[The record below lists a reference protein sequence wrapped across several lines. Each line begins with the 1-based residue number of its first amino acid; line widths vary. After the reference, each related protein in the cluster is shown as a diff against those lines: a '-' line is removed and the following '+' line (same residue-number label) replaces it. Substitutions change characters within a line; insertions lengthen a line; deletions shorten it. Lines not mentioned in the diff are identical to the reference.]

1 MRGPSFDKLRFG
13 ALLEANVAAIIVENS
28 QPIVAGTSLPVAEV
42 VRACHDKTVDVALA
56 DLAVPGLARGTL
68 EPVLT
73 YCAEQRC
80 RADNVTCRGCRMH
93 LASMGVL

>member
-1 MRGPSFDKLRFG
+1 MGNRD
-13 ALLEANVAAIIVENS
+13 
-28 QPIVAGTSLPVAEV
+28 VAGTGLPVAEV

-56 DLAVPGLARGTL
+56 ELAAPGLTRETL

-80 RADNVTCRGCRMH
+80 RADNASCRGCRMH
-93 LASMGVL
+93 LAGSAC